1 MLFVGVG
8 AKMLQAWSSARTARR
23 LALLRLHRLEIVD
36 LWQPSKTTCQQNLKS
51 GQYSCIGC
59 AVVRAA

>member
-23 LALLRLHRLEIVD
+23 LALLRPHRLEIVD
-36 LWQPSKTTCQQNLKS
+36 RLEHSKT
-51 GQYSCIGC
+51 I
-59 AVVRAA
+59 